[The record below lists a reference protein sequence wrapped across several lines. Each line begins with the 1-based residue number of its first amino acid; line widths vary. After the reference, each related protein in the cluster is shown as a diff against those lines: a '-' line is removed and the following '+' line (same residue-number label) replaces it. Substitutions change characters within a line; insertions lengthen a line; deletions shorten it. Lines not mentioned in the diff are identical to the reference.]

1 MPEQAVGWWGR
12 MWNASKS
19 NEYTKRE
26 ALRAGSSLDDD
37 PVVAYNDSRQGKD
50 NPITQ
55 EDIDNWDQY
64 GDTKAPAGTEGTAIG
79 QSKYEIEL
87 SKSREAER
95 KVAQK
100 RAEEL
105 LANQP
110 DYTIPE
116 SVQGYVNMMTDIG
129 NLLGGITDASGGGSP
144 SYTIQPYTV
153 KNSPGYDVDQKK
165 NSAGGLDAFAQMAG
179 DVRNQVSIPK
189 SGYNK
194 TTIPTEGYSSGG
206 EALYSQWR
214 LDKENQNRKK
224 GNSASQMSTY

>member
-1 MPEQAVGWWGR
+1 MGDYKDKYGTSRWSDFWGEDSKNAAIKTGNQEAISHWNDEHTDDPITSQDQQNYQKYGTVDPAEGVAVGQTG
-12 MWNASKS
+12 
-19 NEYTKRE
+19 
-26 ALRAGSSLDDD
+26 
-37 PVVAYNDSRQGKD
+37 
-50 NPITQ
+50 
-55 EDIDNWDQY
+55 
-64 GDTKAPAGTEGTAIG
+64 
-79 QSKYEIEL
+79 YEVEL
-87 SKSREAER
+87 SKSREKER
-95 KVAQK
+95 KAAQK

-179 DVRNQVSIPK
+179 AVRNQVSIPK

-194 TTIPTEGYSSGG
+194 TTIPTEGYSSGD